1 MHNRTIET
9 KTFKVSLSVILWKYN
24 WMSSNWRILILK
36 HPLLKCFSCSV
47 SFLRNK
53 NARVDFANNCSV
65 HHFVAAAAGG
75 GMDCRRACA
84 CSREV
89 GHPQCRLSRCCT
101 VTGAVTLVPARHW
114 PALGQSQVSPASPAS
129 PLTAPPVHPRTPEVT
144 PQRYHSKYSE
154 SKLVDFSTW
163 SLPRPLRSKARI
175 TNIAFWRNSAEIIN
189 KDPNYGDGLLQ
200 SGT

>member
-1 MHNRTIET
+1 MLYFENTT
-9 KTFKVSLSVILWKYN
+9 GMSNN
-24 WMSSNWRILILK
+24 WSTWIIK
-36 HPLLKCFSCSV
+36 HPLLKCSSCSV

-53 NARVDFANNCSV
+53 NARVDFANNCSG

-75 GMDCRRACA
+75 SMDCRRACA

-129 PLTAPPVHPRTPEVT
+129 PLTAPPVHPRTPGVT
-144 PQRYHSKYSE
+144 PQRYLSEHSE
-154 SKLVDFSTW
+154 SKVIDFD
-163 SLPRPLRSKARI
+163 LI
-175 TNIAFWRNSAEIIN
+175 TSQTVAFEDAYYKHYFLAKCCRNN
-189 KDPNYGDGLLQ
+189 
-200 SGT
+200 